1 MERKYSHKVEEKT
14 TAELIPYINNSRTH
28 SEQQVKQIA
37 SSIKEFGFTNPILI
51 DEDNGVIAGHGRL
64 QAAEILKLS
73 TVPVIVLKNLT
84 EAQKK
89 AYVIADNQ
97 IALTA
102 EWDLDKLRADIE
114 TLHELDFN
122 VDLLGFEDE
131 FLDKLLEPE
140 PLEGLT
146 DEDDVP
152 DAPEKPITELGDIYL
167 LGRHHLMCGDATNIM
182 AVEELMTCRDT
193 KNLEIAN
200 MLFTDPPYLM
210 DFTGGIHADGSKSF
224 NAKHGKIK
232 NDHMSLEE
240 GDDFLDSINT
250 IIKTKVDGAFY
261 ISFYR
266 LGIDRYYE
274 SLKRTGLK
282 SRSLIIWNKGNHT
295 LSNSDYMSMYE
306 PIFYGWVNSH
316 KFYGGKNGMDI
327 WNIPRTAKNTL
338 HPTMKPVA
346 LCEKAILDGSQ
357 INGIVLDLFGGSGST
372 LIASE
377 KTNRQCRT
385 MELDPKYCDVIVKRW
400 VEYTGKHVFR
410 NGNVMDKNE
419 WLDQK

>member
-152 DAPEKPITELGDIYL
+152 DAPEKPKTKKGDIWI
-167 LGRHHLMCGDATNIM
+167 LGKHRLMCGDSTSID
-182 AVEELMTCRDT
+182 AVDKLMDGQ
-193 KNLEIAN
+193 KAD
-200 MLFTDPPYLM
+200 MVFTDPPYN
-210 DFTGGIHADGSKSF
+210 ADYKSRGA
-224 NAKHGKIK
+224 NEVLRKGIK
-232 NDHMSLEE
+232 NDSMSNNAFETFITE
-240 GDDFLDSINT
+240 FLSVLYLCSKHGASYYICCNWKDS
-250 IIKTKVDGAFY
+250 Y
-261 ISFYR
+261 PRFYR
-266 LGIDRYYE
+266 NLTE
-274 SLKRTGLK
+274 SGVNV
-282 SRSLIIWNKGNHT
+282 SSCIVWNKG
-295 LSNSDYMSMYE
+295 SGGMGWQDYRYQYE
-306 PIFYGWVNSH
+306 FIIYAFNQEKAHSW
-316 KFYGGKNGMDI
+316 YGG
-327 WNIPRTAKNTL
+327 RTETDVWQINREARQKYI
-338 HPTMKPVA
+338 HPTQKPVE
-346 LCEKAILDGSQ
+346 LVERAIKNSSKSED
-357 INGIVLDLFGGSGST
+357 IVLDLFGGSGST
-372 LIASE
+372 LIASQ
-377 KTNRQCRT
+377 KMKRYARL
-385 MELDPKYCDVIVKRW
+385 MELDPVYCDVIVTRW
-400 VEYTGKHVFR
+400 QNFTGEKAINAETGKEFAD
-410 NGNVMDKNE
+410 G
-419 WLDQK
+419 